1 MEGIFEDDMSL
12 QEKRFEEWLER
23 AFRLAFFLHGDRETA
38 KRIATS
44 AMNKLETASN
54 AQFKR
59 YYYQP
64 TGRAENSRA
73 ARSRV
78 SLSDL
83 QLLQRLV
90 FVESEK
96 FERAKEI
103 AENVSEQSLLK
114 FFIKHLVRIALK
126 RNSFYVTLAVSR
138 ILHNYATSDAM
149 EIYNIVVQDPER
161 VHDDYYY
168 RSRKGVLMKELKARF
183 DTLIETEKVNRGEER
198 FQTKTG
204 DEDLSETAKN
214 ALEIFTPWNSECV
227 IPEKFDPFS
236 DVIKPF
242 HFDKKDPD
250 EEHRIEI
257 NRIHAAIHPVC
268 FSQLTN
274 ALELSLPE
282 EKMEIPKFMLN
293 TNFTDF
299 DDKNWRDPKPLESDE
314 LEQIKAILS
323 TQAEN
328 RKAMTAGF
336 LRVVVDGEELA
347 QIAAEKNISAN
358 LTLDES
364 AEFIEI
370 YDDRETLLANHLLS
384 FGELQKGNQTQIF
397 QLENGKKI
405 TFDLSPIFDSYGEV
419 SEINF
424 AIGFEKQEVSASLF
438 GKINAFFTN
447 LFAQPFLKP
456 ALSFGLI
463 ILLFVFG
470 WLILRNPSK
479 NEVVVNPIDQNQNV
493 VIGTPEILPENK
505 NEQSNENS
513 SAPKNVNDSNVVSPK
528 KEKTEKPIEK
538 KPKRE
543 IEKEKTPKKEIVVEN
558 QPKELIAANNRR
570 ENKTTLDDDKILR
583 LPIRET
589 KDFPQRNNTR
599 TTSLEKTSGKSL
611 SEIRLIFIEISGDEI
626 LGKQIAGQISNEI
639 NSAGRF
645 EITNDKESA
654 DAALKIYVRHESDVD
669 APEEKIV
676 TAIVRLVNAKGFVVY
691 PNEREISGWKYVGE
705 IGLLPK
711 RIADDLNNTK

>member
-1 MEGIFEDDMSL
+1 MTM

-73 ARSRV
+73 SRSRV

-96 FERAKEI
+96 FERAKEVS
-103 AENVSEQSLLK
+103 ENISEQSLLK
-114 FFIKHLVRIALK
+114 FFIKHLIRIALK

-138 ILHNYATSDAM
+138 ILHNYATAEAM

-168 RSRKGVLMKELKARF
+168 RSRKGILMKELRERF
-183 DTLIETEKVNRGEER
+183 DTLLETVKVNRGEER
-198 FQTKTG
+198 FQTKTD
-204 DEDLSETAKN
+204 DEYLSETAQD
-214 ALEIFTPWNSECV
+214 ALEIFSPWNSECA
-227 IPEKFDPFS
+227 IPEKFNPFQ
-236 DVIKPF
+236 DIIKPF

-257 NRIHAAIHPVC
+257 NRIHAAIHPSC
-268 FSQLTN
+268 FSRLTN
-274 ALELSLPE
+274 ALELNLPE
-282 EKMEIPKFMLN
+282 EKMEIPKFMIN
-293 TNFTDF
+293 TNNTDF
-299 DDKNWRDPKPLESDE
+299 DDHDWRNPPPLESDE
-314 LEQIKAILS
+314 LEQIKEILNAN
-323 TQAEN
+323 AEN
-328 RKAMTAGF
+328 RKAMTTGF
-336 LRVVVDGEELA
+336 LRVVVDGAERA
-347 QIAAEKNISAN
+347 QIDAEKNISAN

-370 YDDRETLLANHLLS
+370 YDERETLLANHLLS
-384 FGELQKGNQTQIF
+384 FGELQKGKQTQVF

-405 TFDLSPIFDSYGEV
+405 TFDLAPVLDSYGEV

-424 AIGFEKQEVSASLF
+424 AVGYEKQEVRENVF
-438 GKINAFFTN
+438 GKINAFFAT
-447 LFAQPFLKP
+447 LIAQPFLKP

-463 ILLFVFG
+463 ILILVFG
-470 WLILRNPSK
+470 WLILRNSNK
-479 NEVVVNPIDQNQNV
+479 HNEVVVNPSDQNQNI
-493 VIGTPEILPENK
+493 VINKPENLPENK

-513 SAPKNVNDSNVVSPK
+513 SAPKNSNNALPK
-528 KEKTEKPIEK
+528 KEETEKPGEK
-538 KPKRE
+538 KPKLE
-543 IEKEKTPKKEIVVEN
+543 TEKEETPRKKIVVEN
-558 QPKELIAANNRR
+558 PSKELLATNT
-570 ENKTTLDDDKILR
+570 NKHKNSETKSDDDKILR

-589 KDFPQRNNTR
+589 NQKNPEFRRMPEENTR
-599 TTSLEKTSGKSL
+599 NTEKRLVGKRL
-611 SEIRLIFIEISGDEI
+611 NEIKKIYIEVTGDVI
-626 LGKQIAGQISNEI
+626 LGKQIAEQISNEI
-639 NSAGRF
+639 RSAGRF

-654 DAALKIYVRHESDVD
+654 DAALKLYIRHESDVD
-669 APEEKIV
+669 TPEEKIV
-676 TAIVRLVNAKGFVVY
+676 TAVVRLVNAEGFVVY
-691 PNEREISGWKYVGE
+691 PNRRKISGWKYVGE
-705 IGLLPK
+705 IARLPK
-711 RIADDLNNTK
+711 RIADDLNKAK